1 MTFTQILKILAFYGR
16 FLPTFTQPGYLVRRL
31 FWPRSEP
38 SFVGQHWLVTGG
50 SGGLGREMVFAALSG
65 GAAVTAVARDAAKL
79 RQLGADA
86 AAAGLTGAGA
96 RGRPGHGRLDVEV
109 CDFTS
114 VADTAALI
122 ERLSQHLAGR
132 PPGKG
137 GRIDVLMGNVGVLQD
152 ALVVT
157 PEGHEASFVSNLL
170 SHHQLVEALIAR
182 GAVARG
188 AAVIEIT
195 SGGAY
200 TVPLATAMLDVTD
213 PARYNGTAAYTFH
226 KRAQISLVAHWR
238 AAHRERG
245 IGFYAMHPGW
255 VDTAG
260 VQRSLPRF
268 RRLLRPLLRDERSG
282 ADTAVWLAAARPQ
295 QPAGE
300 CVWFDRKPRA
310 AHVYAHTRA
319 APDTPDSLAAFL
331 RAKLA
336 AHGV

>member
-1 MTFTQILKILAFYGR
+1 MTLAQMLKVLAFYGR
-16 FLPTFTQPGYLVRRL
+16 FLPSCTQPGHVLRRL
-31 FWPRSEP
+31 WWGRFEP
-38 SFVGQHWLVTGG
+38 DFTGQHWIVTGG
-50 SGGLGREMVFAALSG
+50 SGGIGREMVLAALRG
-65 GAAVTAVARDAAKL
+65 GAAVTAVARDAGKL
-79 RQLGADA
+79 RQLEADA
-86 AAAGLTGAGA
+86 AATG
-96 RGRPGHGRLDVEV
+96 PGRLDTEV

-114 VADTAALI
+114 IADTEALV
-122 ERLSQHLAGR
+122 ERLAARLSGDGR
-132 PPGKG
+132 
-137 GRIDVLMGNVGVLQD
+137 RVDVLMGNVGVLQD

-157 PEGHEASFVSNLL
+157 PEGHEASFVCNLL
-170 SHHQLVEALIAR
+170 SHHRLVEALIAR
-182 GAVARG
+182 GHIARG
-188 AAVIEIT
+188 AAVVEVT

-226 KRAQISLVAHWR
+226 KRAQISLIAHWR
-238 AAHRERG
+238 EAHGGRG

-268 RRLLRPLLRDERSG
+268 RRLLRPLLRDGRSG
-282 ADTAVWLAAARPQ
+282 ADTAVWLAAVRPE

-319 APDTPDSLAAFL
+319 SRDTPDSLAAFL
-331 RAKLA
+331 RAERA
-336 AHGV
+336 VHGA